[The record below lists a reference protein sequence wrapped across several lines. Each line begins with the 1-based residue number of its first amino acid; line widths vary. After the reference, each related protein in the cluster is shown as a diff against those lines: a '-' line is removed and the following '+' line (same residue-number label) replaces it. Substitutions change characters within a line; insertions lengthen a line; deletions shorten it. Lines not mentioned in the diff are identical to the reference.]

1 MSNQTIALIMLGT
14 IVFLFVVLF
23 VLTIVLIVKSSK
35 KSDEIDESEVKVKK
49 SSEDK
54 DEIKKN
60 TTKGKTPSKQGS
72 DKNKMSPTKTEAK
85 ASKRSTNNVKKSGS
99 RDEIDK
105 NKALKKATD
114 KKNTAATTK
123 ENTKKDNNKKEQTVD
138 DSVLSGDTKEIDT
151 KKVKNSSVEN
161 KLAKRQAAADKNIE
175 PTLAKKA
182 KISDETTEEKQEVI
196 ENTAIIET
204 QDTPIIT
211 ETPVIEE
218 APLNA
223 ADAAITDK
231 ESDNKQH
238 ISVDKQKI
246 NIKANDEELE
256 DDEEMDEDTDKLIG
270 KTKADQSSV
279 KSTSADNKDVIS
291 SEKTVPRIVN
301 RNNLSFEKER
311 LTTSI
316 PGYNIKETLGFRHNE
331 EDKQESATTNVADS
345 NSVASDAKNSITN
358 EASNE
363 AVNTIDKNDT
373 SNTIDSAFANNS
385 SDEDTKNDVIAQSE
399 AYEDSA
405 FSSKAYEYDD
415 DESDEDEYM
424 MEEIQEEAFA
434 VQDIAAQDNN
444 AAYQDVNM
452 MQIGAVTDNASD
464 MQAGVANINA
474 SDMQVG
480 VANIAASDMQEDIAT
495 DNASDIQA
503 DKIVQKP
510 KKVEKQSENTVASNE
525 QFYWYNKD
533 DVLSRPK
540 YKTPEMYYH
549 NFDKASDVIED
560 LLVEMYDSALVRTE
574 EIRYIAYGIV
584 PQSYSLKEIMSG
596 KSKMASMNKLK
607 QPTREDLELIFVK
620 WCEYVDKLFDVV
632 EIHADE
638 ATINEIRR
646 VLCEFG
652 RSDVDILLEG
662 M

>member
-114 KKNTAATTK
+114 KKNIAATTK
-123 ENTKKDNNKKEQTVD
+123 ENSKKDNNKKEQTVD

-175 PTLAKKA
+175 PTLAKKT

-246 NIKANDEELE
+246 NIKSNDEELE

-270 KTKADQSSV
+270 KTKADKSSV

-452 MQIGAVTDNASD
+452 MQMGAV
-464 MQAGVANINA
+464 I
-474 SDMQVG
+474 
-480 VANIAASDMQEDIAT
+480 

-503 DKIVQKP
+503 DKIVQTP

>member
-114 KKNTAATTK
+114 KKNIAATTK
-123 ENTKKDNNKKEQTVD
+123 ENSKKDNNKKEQTVD

-151 KKVKNSSVEN
+151 KKVKNSSIEN

-175 PTLAKKA
+175 PTLAKKT

-246 NIKANDEELE
+246 NIKSNDEELE

-270 KTKADQSSV
+270 KTKAEQSSV

-385 SDEDTKNDVIAQSE
+385 SDEDTTNDVIAQSE

-452 MQIGAVTDNASD
+452 MQMGAV
-464 MQAGVANINA
+464 
-474 SDMQVG
+474 
-480 VANIAASDMQEDIAT
+480 T

-503 DKIVQKP
+503 DKIVQTP